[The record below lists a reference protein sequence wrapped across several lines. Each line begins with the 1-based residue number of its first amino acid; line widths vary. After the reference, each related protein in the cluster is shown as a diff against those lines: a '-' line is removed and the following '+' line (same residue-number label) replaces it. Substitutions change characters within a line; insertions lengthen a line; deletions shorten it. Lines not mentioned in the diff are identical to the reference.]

1 MKIPTRTQLRSSN
14 ERTFGR
20 LMMERQ
26 CIQTS
31 IDSSLVVL
39 RAGIVLLFLLFFSGS
54 GTCQT
59 TFLAIPKESS
69 NLYHFDFARNF
80 FSTADAEKADR
91 TRYYDL
97 LKELETHK
105 GKSTTSANRVLETL
119 QLYDI
124 VLVQFMLH
132 DTYLYL
138 CYAVNTQDESSREES
153 SRMEAEFAE
162 RTAFLQQELMQLDT
176 GLFDRFRKEQP
187 ALNAYSFYVESAHRY
202 QPYTLSLK
210 EEETLSATSPLTSE
224 WQYELYQTLLT
235 RGSYGLVSTSN
246 GTLDARRE
254 RRVIAADSN
263 RSVRE
268 TGFKSLYAGYT
279 AQRDLYAFTLI
290 RLVEARNRYAQLHH
304 FEDAPTAI
312 YFDSY
317 WSKPEVSALLERIGR
332 LADVRKRYERLRA
345 GYIKKRFGY
354 SDVNVWDMSA
364 RLPGEN
370 IPRFTIDQT
379 RNIIRESLSPLG
391 KEYGREV
398 EQLLDP
404 KNGRLDVVPGN
415 NRKTGGF
422 SKGFP
427 GVTTVFFSGGFAGY
441 YNDVR
446 VLTHELG
453 HAIHRQLMKNQHVL
467 PIYADGPHYLF
478 ESFSIFNEF
487 LLPEYLYHNESEGT
501 RRRYFIEQFFEGKGM
516 EMFVVGQEET
526 LELAIY
532 DGVRQGTVNTA
543 DDLDSL
549 ARLINS
555 TYSIWSDKHDELRM
569 NWITSGLF
577 YEDPLYDI
585 NYVFGALLALKYY
598 ELYTRDSKAFIPK
611 YIALLKNGFDAPP
624 DELLKQYLG
633 INLHDPNLVPD
644 AVRLLESKLNLLE
657 KEYSK

>member
-1 MKIPTRTQLRSSN
+1 
-14 ERTFGR
+14 
-20 LMMERQ
+20 MERL
-26 CIQTS
+26 CIHAA
-31 IDSSLVVL
+31 IDRSLVVF
-39 RAGIVLLFLLFFSGS
+39 RFGIVFVFLLLFSFS

-59 TFLAIPKESS
+59 TFVAIPKESS

-80 FSTADAEKADR
+80 FSTADAEKAER
-91 TRYYDL
+91 SRYNDL
-97 LKELETHK
+97 LKKLETQK
-105 GKSTTSANRVLETL
+105 GQTTASANSMLEVL
-119 QLYDI
+119 QLYDT

-138 CYAVNTQDESSREES
+138 RYAVNTQDESSREDC

-176 GLFDRFRKEQP
+176 GLFSRFRKEQP
-187 ALNAYSFYVESAHRY
+187 ALNAYSFYIESAHRY

-210 EEETLSATSPLTSE
+210 EEEIFNAVSPWTSE

-235 RGSYGLVSTSN
+235 RGSYGPVTTSK
-246 GTLDARRE
+246 GTLDARRD
-254 RRVIAADSN
+254 RRVIAADTN

-268 TGFKSLYAGYT
+268 TGFKSLYAGYA
-279 AQRDLYAFTLI
+279 AQRDLYALTLV
-290 RLVEARNRYAQLHH
+290 RLVEARNRIAQLHH
-304 FEDAPTAI
+304 FEDAPAAA

-317 WSKPEVSALLERIGR
+317 WTKPEVLALLERIGR

-345 GYIKKRFGY
+345 DYVKKRFGY
-354 SDVNVWDMSA
+354 SDVNVWDISA
-364 RLPGEN
+364 MLPGEN
-370 IPRFTIDQT
+370 IPRFTIDRT
-379 RNIIRESLSPLG
+379 RRIIRDALSPLG

-404 KNGRLDVVPGN
+404 KNGRLDVVPGS

-427 GVTTVFFSGGFAGY
+427 GVTTVFFSSGFAGY

-453 HAIHRQLMKNQHVL
+453 HAVHRQLMKNQHVL
-467 PIYADGPHYLF
+467 PLYADGPHYLF

-487 LLPEYLYHNESEGT
+487 LLPEYLYHNEREGAG
-501 RRRYFIEQFFEGKGM
+501 RRYFLEQFFEGKGM
-516 EMFVVGQEET
+516 EMFIVGQEEA

-532 DGVRQGTVNTA
+532 DGVRQGTVHTA

-549 ARLINS
+549 ARQIN
-555 TYSIWSDKHDELRM
+555 TRFSIWPDKHDNLRM
-569 NWITSGLF
+569 NWITSSLF
-577 YEDPLYDI
+577 YEDPFYDV
-585 NYVFGALLALKYY
+585 NYIFGALLALKYY
-598 ELYTRDSKAFIPK
+598 ELYTLDPTAFIPR

-624 DELLKQYLG
+624 AELLKKYLG
-633 INLHDPNLVPD
+633 INLHDPNLVTD

-657 KEYSK
+657 KEYSQ